1 VRETASG
8 GVMVAAALADAEDRA
23 DVEAPFNI
31 ERSSRVLLLH
41 GQAGFVADA
50 AEAGRILHEGRW
62 P

>member
-1 VRETASG
+1 
-8 GVMVAAALADAEDRA
+8 MVAAALADAQDRA

-50 AEAGRILHEGRW
+50 AEAGRLLHEGRW